1 MNDDT
6 KELFK
11 FLDALPFAIETLAD
25 ESVIKNQPLG
35 DVSAVNDLLEFI
47 HSGDLTDTAKE
58 FLAEEQIELAK
69 RRKVLNISKYD
80 TTDELLD
87 DKDMFQKAIDTG
99 DKRRI
104 AECLEMEV
112 IPGYFIEANAKGI
125 KPKSQGTPKGEWNV
139 AKLVAMQ
146 TEYLEQL
153 AHAIETGDFEKE
165 KNMIEGK
172 DLSAIDTARIRVGR
186 KFNCSPSAVKSIL
199 NFSRR
204 AT

>member
-1 MNDDT
+1 MDDET
-6 KELFK
+6 KELFAY
-11 FLDALPFAIETLAD
+11 LDPLPFAIDTLVS

-47 HSGDLTDTAKE
+47 HGGDLPDTAKAYLSE
-58 FLAEEQIELAK
+58 KQIELEEQ
-69 RRKVLNISKYD
+69 RKALNISKYD

-112 IPGYFIEANAKGI
+112 IPDYFIEANAKGI

-146 TEYLEQL
+146 TEYLKQL
-153 AHAIETGDFEKE
+153 AYAIETEDFEKE
-165 KNMIEGK
+165 KNMIEAK

-186 KFNCSPSAVKSIL
+186 KFHCSPSAVKL
-199 NFSRR
+199 K
-204 AT
+204 AY